1 MKSIIIMTVAYSWE
15 LSQSIYSKLLQK
27 NTRPGVGDE
36 KESDRKFY
44 SPETPDSKEP
54 IR

>member
-1 MKSIIIMTVAYSWE
+1 MTVAYSWE

-27 NTRPGVGDE
+27 NTRPGVGNDE